1 VFVAEDSGVG
11 EVDGGL
17 GGGELLDGDD
27 AVGEGFLLGLLLGF
41 LGTSGAEGGEE
52 CEGEAAEE
60 GGDGG
65 SSWGR

>member
-1 VFVAEDSGVG
+1 VFVAEDGGVG
-11 EVDGGL
+11 EVEGGF

-27 AVGEGFLLGLLLGF
+27 AFGEWGLLF
-41 LGTSGAEGGEE
+41 LGAGSADGGEE
-52 CEGEAAEE
+52 GEGEAAEE

>member
-1 VFVAEDSGVG
+1 VFVAENGGFG

-27 AVGEGFLLGLLLGF
+27 AVGEGFLLGLL
-41 LGTSGAEGGEE
+41 GTCGADGGEE
-52 CEGEAAEE
+52 SEDEAAEE